1 MALHPQLQTRSNGI
15 CELCSEAAAN
25 LIEYAVPPK
34 TNNAVENEV
43 VVCDTC
49 HQQIAT
55 SNYSDANYWRCLSGS
70 IWSEVPAVQALSYK
84 ILTKLKAEDWAA
96 EAMDAVTLE
105 ESVIN
110 WANAEDELEASKIIH
125 KDAYGVVLHS
135 GDTIILTENLNIKG
149 ANFIASK
156 GTTVRKIKVVPDNA
170 EQIEGKIEGDTI
182 VILTKFVR
190 KSTT

>member
-1 MALHPQLQTRSNGI
+1 
-15 CELCSEAAAN
+15 
-25 LIEYAVPPK
+25 
-34 TNNAVENEV
+34 
-43 VVCDTC
+43 
-49 HQQIAT
+49 
-55 SNYSDANYWRCLSGS
+55 
-70 IWSEVPAVQALSYK
+70 LSYK